1 MFFYFFFH
9 FSWTTKLLCDT
20 LILAL
25 RHPLLCPMALGFL
38 GRVPLQNPLGV
49 VCTSNASIFNQFRTL
64 CTQWANRNPFAINRF
79 RTLFHVMGRRGTLGS
94 ALCCLPLHSSC
105 KFAALFSI
113 SCKMPLQQLFSFH
126 TFALLPGGGW
136 GVGTAQ
142 VKVLLELEQRR
153 PAAP

>member
-1 MFFYFFFH
+1 
-9 FSWTTKLLCDT
+9 
-20 LILAL
+20 
-25 RHPLLCPMALGFL
+25 MALGFL
-38 GRVPLQNPLGV
+38 GRAPLQNPLGV
-49 VCTSNASIFNQFRTL
+49 VCKSNASIFNQFRTL
-64 CTQWANRNPFAINRF
+64 CAQWTTCNPFAINRF
-79 RTLFHVMGRRGTLGS
+79 RILFHVTGGRGTLGS